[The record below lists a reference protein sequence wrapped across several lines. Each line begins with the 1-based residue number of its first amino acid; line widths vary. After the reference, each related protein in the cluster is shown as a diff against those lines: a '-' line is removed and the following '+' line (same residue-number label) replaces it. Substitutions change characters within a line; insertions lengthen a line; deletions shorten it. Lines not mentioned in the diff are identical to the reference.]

1 MPKKDIER
9 LFKEVGD
16 LAARLYPDEELELE
30 DIRGNLKAA
39 DIDTAK
45 LRERLHDSA
54 RDLARKQRLAGKP
67 APKYLQ
73 EVIDATGP
81 AEQLPRD
88 ASKAIDKMR
97 GWIKSFRILSGVGI
111 SGMEVEHAYRKSGEV
126 SDTDKERLDELE
138 RKLKERARQLHDD
151 VDH

>member
-16 LAARLYPDEELELE
+16 LATRLHPDEELELE
-30 DIRGNLKAA
+30 NIRGNLKAA
-39 DIDTAK
+39 GIDTAR

-54 RDLARKQRLAGKP
+54 RELAQKQRLAGKP

-81 AEQLPRD
+81 AEQLSRD

-97 GWIKSFRILSGVGI
+97 RWIKSFRTASGVSI
-111 SGMEVEHAYRKSGEV
+111 AAW
-126 SDTDKERLDELE
+126 RLSTLT
-138 RKLKERARQLHDD
+138 ERAATCPTLIRSGSTSLSETERTSST
-151 VDH
+151 VA

>member
-16 LAARLYPDEELELE
+16 LAARLHPDEELELE

-39 DIDTAK
+39 GIDTAR

-54 RDLARKQRLAGKP
+54 RELAQKQRLAGKP

-73 EVIDATGP
+73 EIIDATGP

-88 ASKAIDKMR
+88 ASKVIDKMR
-97 GWIKSFRILSGVGI
+97 GWIKSFQTSSGVSI
-111 SGMEVEHAYRKSGEV
+111 SAMEIEHAYRKSGDV

-138 RKLKERARQLHDD
+138 RKLKERARQLYDD